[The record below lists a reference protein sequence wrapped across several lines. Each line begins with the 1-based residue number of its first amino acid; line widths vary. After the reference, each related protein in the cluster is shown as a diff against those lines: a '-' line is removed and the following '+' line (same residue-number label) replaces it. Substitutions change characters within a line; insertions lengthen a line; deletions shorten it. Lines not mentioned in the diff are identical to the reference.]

1 MDTTEKTQ
9 KYFLIGTIILGVLII
24 AGLIWAISLGPGE
37 GGGNIDP
44 NILFNDQGNPQA
56 GNKDAKVTVRIYS
69 DFQCPA
75 CKMAESELKKVIEK
89 YQDRVNF
96 YWNDFPLS
104 SIHQNAASAAV
115 AGRCAQE
122 QNAFWQ
128 YADLLYQSQEKWQYL
143 KTPTDFYAD
152 LAEQLG
158 LQKENFSKC
167 LTLESAKQK
176 VQNDYLEA
184 VNMKLDSTPTFFIN
198 RKIKSGAMSLDQW
211 SEILDQELQ

>member
-1 MDTTEKTQ
+1 METEDKTR
-9 KYFLIGTIILGVLII
+9 KYFLIGTIILGVLIV
-24 AGLIWAISLGPGE
+24 AGLIWAVSLGPGE

-44 NILFNDQGNPQA
+44 NILFNDQGNPQV
-56 GNKDAKVTVRIYS
+56 GNNDAKVTVRIYS

-75 CKMAESELKKVIEK
+75 CKVAEGELKKVIEK

-104 SIHQNAASAAV
+104 SIHQNAFSAAV

-122 QNAFWQ
+122 QDKFWE
-128 YADLLYQSQEKWQYL
+128 YADLLYQNQQQWEYL
-143 KTPTDFYAD
+143 SNPKVFYAD

-158 LQKENFSKC
+158 LQKDSFSRC
-167 LTLESAKQK
+167 MEQESVKQK

-184 VNMKLDSTPTFFIN
+184 INMKLDSTPSFFIN
-198 RKIKSGAMSLDQW
+198 RKITTGAKSLDQW
-211 SEILDQELQ
+211 SQLLDQELQ